1 MRPSYKYLSIGD
13 NMTKM
18 LEFKVEDIFQDIPGD
33 KEMMN
38 MKIPD
43 EIMEAQGWKEG
54 DNLRI
59 EWGDQG
65 TIRIEK
71 IDKIPNQKT

>member
-1 MRPSYKYLSIGD
+1 MEKIVEY
-13 NMTKM
+13 
-18 LEFKVEDIFQDIPGD
+18 KVEDIFHDIPGD

-38 MKIPD
+38 MTIPP

-54 DNLRI
+54 DNLKI

-65 TIRIEK
+65 SIIITKIES
-71 IDKIPNQKT
+71 PNKAP

>member
-1 MRPSYKYLSIGD
+1 MEKTVQY
-13 NMTKM
+13 
-18 LEFKVEDIFQDIPGD
+18 KVEDIFHDIPGD

-38 MKIPD
+38 MTIPP

-54 DNLRI
+54 DNLKI

-65 TIRIEK
+65 SIIITKIES
-71 IDKIPNQKT
+71 PNKAP

>member
-1 MRPSYKYLSIGD
+1 MKK
-13 NMTKM
+13 T

-33 KEMMN
+33 EKMMN

-43 EIMEAQGWKEG
+43 EIMESQGWKEG

-59 EWGDQG
+59 QWGDQG

-71 IDKIPNQKT
+71 VESLPKAA